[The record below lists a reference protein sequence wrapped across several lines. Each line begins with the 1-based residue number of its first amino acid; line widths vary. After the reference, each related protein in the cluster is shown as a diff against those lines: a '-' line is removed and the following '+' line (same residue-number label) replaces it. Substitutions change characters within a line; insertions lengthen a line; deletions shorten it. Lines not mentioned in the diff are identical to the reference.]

1 MLVQTIF
8 LSSTLAYADETL
20 VNNTGSDANGGFI
33 ATQIENESTDEE
45 DIQNPQITT
54 LMLNR
59 SMQRPLS

>member
-1 MLVQTIF
+1 MKKLNLFIFMLVQTIF

-45 DIQNPQITT
+45 DINT
-54 LMLNR
+54 
-59 SMQRPLS
+59 